1 MSIITLENYNKIR
14 QELCNETFEQADEI
28 WKATGM
34 KDNAIVLFN
43 KDWHIGIVGIVASKF
58 VDKYYKPTFIMTYN
72 EETKQYLE
80 NPDVTEEQMI
90 AFNNDERV
98 KELSQ
103 IQSGAAVIELYGSAS
118 LASIIFYVIIPLTNN
133 RGSTL
138 GKKFM
143 TLAVVDDK
151 KEYVSK
157 KKRAIRGISYFLI
170 NIIGGM
176 ISNGLFIMGSLVVSI
191 VNKDGKSIHDLIAKT
206 NVISLNN
213 KYDIVSEEEDEYYKR
228 IAKENARDLTVK
240 GDNYYDK

>member
-1 MSIITLENYNKIR
+1 MKKGKIFLILKRVFAAIIDIGIIFMASMMMVIYIGEPIAEVTINISEVRK
-14 QELCNETFEQADEI
+14 EFEQKCLEYEI
-28 WKATGM
+28 
-34 KDNAIVLFN
+34 
-43 KDWHIGIVGIVASKF
+43 H
-58 VDKYYKPTFIMTYN
+58 YYN

-157 KKRAIRGISYFLI
+157 KKRLIRGISYFLI

-213 KYDIVSEEEDEYYKR
+213 KYDIVSEEDDEYYKR